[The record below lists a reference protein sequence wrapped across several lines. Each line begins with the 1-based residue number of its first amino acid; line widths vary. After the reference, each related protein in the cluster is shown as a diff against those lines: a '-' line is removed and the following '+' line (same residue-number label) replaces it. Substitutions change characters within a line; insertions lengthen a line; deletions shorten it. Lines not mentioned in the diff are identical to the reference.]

1 MDGILP
7 DKIRDRKD
15 KAEFSELITQQIDAI
30 DLDSLLNDPYIVKLG
45 LVEQSLIDKHRKEYE
60 NKTVKYIVFLWTID
74 RGS

>member
-15 KAEFSELITQQIDAI
+15 KAEFSEVITQQIDAI

-45 LVEQSLIDKHRKEYE
+45 LIEQSLIDKHRKEYE
-60 NKTVKYIVFLWTID
+60 EKTGRYIIFLWTIINVE
-74 RGS
+74 